1 MGILHRAVVLA
12 AIIALLGAGVYLIL
26 HEEGVEWEKY
36 SDEEYG
42 FSFSYPP
49 DWDLEHGD
57 IPEELL
63 GDARRGVVV
72 LTSKGDLKVGIEARE
87 KSLTLDELRERH
99 LIMWENFYQ
108 EIVEEENYEVSG
120 VPAIRWS
127 IVDGGS
133 QEVVIAVRGDT
144 WYRLATVAPL
154 DGYPGETFGR
164 IMASFSI
171 DG

>member
-1 MGILHRAVVLA
+1 M
-12 AIIALLGAGVYLIL
+12 ALLGAGVYLIL

-36 SDEEYG
+36 SDEEYR

-49 DWDLEHGD
+49 DWDLKHGN

-63 GDARRGVVV
+63 GDTKRGVVV
-72 LTSKGDLKVGIEARE
+72 VASRGDLKAGVEAGE
-87 KSLTLDELRERH
+87 ESLTLDELREKY
-99 LIMWENFYQ
+99 LIMWGDFYL
-108 EIVEEENYEVSG
+108 EIIEEENCEVSG
-120 VPAIRWS
+120 VPAIRWR
-127 IVDGGS
+127 IADGGS
-133 QEVVIAVRGDT
+133 HEVVIAVKGDM

-154 DGYPGETFGR
+154 DDYPGETFGR